1 MLSCYQIIY
10 GLHQKILQSRLDQK
24 LTVDRMRYE
33 IKQNKDQYEY
43 EILKRETILK
53 GEPNETNI

>member
-10 GLHQKILQSRLDQK
+10 GVLQKIHQERLDQK
-24 LTVDRMRYE
+24 LTVERMRYE
-33 IKQNKDQYEY
+33 IKQNKEQYEY

-53 GEPNETNI
+53 GEANE